1 MTEGHRE
8 SGTFRR
14 TEDELHLLL
23 VGGERS
29 SWRDLVSNAPPRVRF
44 EYRRTTREAL
54 VELGDGRAHSVL
66 FRWQAGPAA
75 LIHEDF
81 CRSARS
87 ISNELVLIAVLAGS
101 ATEARVD
108 AFEAGADDCIGYDT
122 DLREVL
128 ARVQTIARR
137 LRKAP
142 HPQSVEQRA
151 TALASTFGLS
161 ARERETLL
169 KLALGMHS
177 KQIGDAIGCEY
188 STVRTHL
195 RRICKKL
202 RCSGTREAIVR
213 FFAYGLPHHTD
224 TEAVALV
231 PKRATRHL
239 LARETK

>member
-1 MTEGHRE
+1 MGHAAQRLLRGGSRAITEEHQQ

-14 TEDELHLLL
+14 TDDELHLLL
-23 VGGERS
+23 LGES
-29 SWRDLVSNAPPRVRF
+29 TSWRDLVSNAPPRVRV

-54 VELGDGRAHSVL
+54 VELGDGRSRAVL
-66 FRWQAGPAA
+66 FRWQPGPAA
-75 LIHEDF
+75 RIHEDF
-81 CRSARS
+81 CRSARCT
-87 ISNELVLIAVLAGS
+87 SNELVLIAVVADS
-101 ATEARVD
+101 ATEARVN
-108 AFEAGADDCIGYDT
+108 AFEAGADDCIGHDT

-142 HPQSVEQRA
+142 HPHSVEQRA

-169 KLALGMHS
+169 KLALCMHS

-202 RCSGTREAIVR
+202 GCFGTREAIVR
-213 FFAYGLPHHTD
+213 FFTYGL
-224 TEAVALV
+224 
-231 PKRATRHL
+231 
-239 LARETK
+239 